1 MQAESAMR
9 CQFHDEPVGQRLQAV
24 LLGIR
29 VGTGGTRARLSL
41 AGCEMRAIDG
51 IRRYCIDIARWA
63 ADIIVTLG
71 GGRRFVLGTDITPL
85 DPQAPIA
92 IHAHDVARAG
102 HHTGTVAER
111 PGPNGAQR
119 NTTTPG

>member
-9 CQFHDEPVGQRLQAV
+9 GQFHDQPVGQRLQAV

-63 ADIIVTLG
+63 ADILVTLG
-71 GGRRFVLGTDITPL
+71 GGRRFILGTDITPL
-85 DPQAPIA
+85 APPAPPPQPADNAP
-92 IHAHDVARAG
+92 
-102 HHTGTVAER
+102 
-111 PGPNGAQR
+111 
-119 NTTTPG
+119 TPT